1 MLSSLIKSHSENADL
16 LFQDPATPH
25 PLRPEDR
32 TAILGLERRS
42 PFVHIQLDW
51 RTVESWLSHPDF
63 RVWVLHEAGTV
74 RSALGA
80 ATQRHANGGG
90 DTAWLRLIVAVPH
103 VSNVARLLDPLWPHL
118 RDELK
123 QRGIKEV
130 GILLLHPWPEPMIER
145 WGFKRLH
152 AVVTLRRVG
161 WQAPEISPPQGV
173 TIRPVR
179 AEDMPRIAALDG
191 RAFLPLWHYPQATL
205 EAAST
210 QAAQFM
216 IAERDGQMLGYQLST
231 IYQNSGH
238 LARLATDPA
247 AQGQGIGALMVRDMI
262 QRFARQAVH
271 RVTVNTQS
279 DNLVSQR
286 LYQRMGFS
294 PMDEGAP
301 VWAIRLD

>member
-1 MLSSLIKSHSENADL
+1 M

-25 PLRPEDR
+25 PLRPGDHA
-32 TAILGLERRS
+32 AILEIERRS
-42 PFVHIQLDW
+42 PYVHIQLDW
-51 RTVESWLSHPDF
+51 RTVESWLTHPDF
-63 RVWVLHEAGTV
+63 RAWVLHEAGKV
-74 RSALGA
+74 RAALGA
-80 ATQRHANGGG
+80 AMQHHANGGG
-90 DTAWLRLIVAVPH
+90 DTAWLRLIVAAPH

-118 RDELK
+118 RDELNQNGVK
-123 QRGIKEV
+123 QV
-130 GILLLHPWPEPMIER
+130 GILLLHPWPEPMLES
-145 WGFKRLH
+145 WGFEHLH

-161 WQAPEISPPQGV
+161 WQTPDINAPEGV
-173 TIRPVR
+173 TVR
-179 AEDMPRIAALDG
+179 AACAEDLPGVAALDG
-191 RAFLPLWHYPQATL
+191 RAFLPLWHYPQTTL
-205 EAAST
+205 EAANT

-216 IAERDGQMLGYQLST
+216 VAERDGRLLGYQLST

-247 AQGQGIGALMVRDMI
+247 AQGQGIGTLLVRDMI
-262 QRFARQAVH
+262 QRFARQGVH

-294 PMDEGAP
+294 PVDEGAP